1 MSQNISSNIPVYNQY
16 QYQQQS
22 NPNFTAS
29 GTPIS
34 SGSVVES
41 NPLLSAAASKPEN
54 PLAFLAA
61 AGISTAALFGIN
73 NFINNSLQTQKYDN
87 TFFKRIEEEFDKIGN
102 KSKVKSVTNF
112 IGDFKAKVKQKIAKS
127 EILRTL
133 FERPSLGGPQVQAQ
147 AAGARG
153 HLANRA
159 LEIMKKYKETT
170 GYTGFDSIIQ
180 KASKDSYKYYDEII
194 NAIRS
199 AAKNSNVD
207 VNTVMSKRP
216 WWGLGIVKNKSTL
229 QEILNKD
236 ILISNYKT
244 AGATLGKK
252 VSGYLLRGAECLTNG
267 IFSGKGQVLIQ
278 ALMVAQSANE
288 ASKAEKGEKFSTFM
302 ASLSELMA
310 FLATMGIQMRIVN
323 HLAGLKNIG
332 MSKTDYNRLQSA
344 MEAVNKAAKAGDAA
358 TYNAQ
363 KAIIKQIKNNAKAN
377 THWYQ
382 KPFKWL
388 GNIISFGRIR
398 ETIKPLNNKTV
409 GSVLKKIPYGLK
421 VGAGYVGRVA
431 LIMGVIV
438 PVFSGIAKKISYAIF
453 GKPTKTL
460 EREKAKEEAEQIEQQ
475 TQQQP
480 QQSANVQPQQTQQP
494 VQTQQVQQPGKPG
507 NLLDQMNQNYYNQ
520 NTNSMGAQ
528 SMSPQTAAS
537 TPVKKTPEEDA
548 GIQRSYV
555 PNAYLGVE
563 NPVNPA
569 SSRAAQIDEVLRR
582 ADIAEARA
590 RALGA

>member
-16 QYQQQS
+16 QYQQQP

-34 SGSVVES
+34 SGSVVEN

-87 TFFKRIEEEFDKIGN
+87 TFFKKIEKYFDKIGN
-102 KSKVKSVTNF
+102 NSKVKTVTNA
-112 IGDFKAKVKQKIAKS
+112 IGNFNSKAKQKIANS

-159 LEIMKKYKETT
+159 LEIMKKYKEAT

-180 KASKDSYKYYDEII
+180 KAGKDSYKYYNEII
-194 NAIRS
+194 NTI
-199 AAKNSNVD
+199 KNSGAD
-207 VNTVMSKRP
+207 LTKVMSKRP

-278 ALMVAQSANE
+278 ALMIAQSANE

-332 MSKTDYNRLQSA
+332 MNKTDYNRLQSA

-363 KAIIKQIKNNAKAN
+363 KAIIKQIKNAAKAN
-377 THWYQ
+377 TKWYQ

-421 VGAGYVGRVA
+421 VGAGYVGRIA

-460 EREKAKEEAEQIEQQ
+460 AREKAKEEAEQTEQQ
-475 TQQQP
+475 TQQQT
-480 QQSANVQPQQTQQP
+480 ANVSPQQTQQP
-494 VQTQQVQQPGKPG
+494 AQTQQVQQPGKPG
-507 NLLDQMNQNYYNQ
+507 NLLDQMNKNYSNQ
-520 NTNSMGAQ
+520 NTNPMGAQ

-548 GIQRSYV
+548 GIQRLYV

>member
-16 QYQQQS
+16 QYQQQP

-34 SGSVVES
+34 SGSVVEN

-87 TFFKRIEEEFDKIGN
+87 TFFKKIEKYFDKIGN
-102 KSKVKSVTNF
+102 NSKVKTVTNA
-112 IGDFKAKVKQKIAKS
+112 IGNFNSKAKQKIADS

-133 FERPSLGGPQVQAQ
+133 FEKPSLGGPQVQSQ

-159 LEIMKKYKETT
+159 LEIMKKYKEAT

-180 KASKDSYKYYDEII
+180 KAGKDSYKYYDEII
-194 NAIRS
+194 NTI
-199 AAKNSNVD
+199 KNSGAD
-207 VNTVMSKRP
+207 LTKVMGKRP

-244 AGATLGKK
+244 AGASLGKK

-278 ALMVAQSANE
+278 ALMIAQSANE

-302 ASLSELMA
+302 ASLAELMA
-310 FLATMGIQMRIVN
+310 FLATMGIQMRVVN
-323 HLAGLKNIG
+323 HIAGLKNIG
-332 MSKTDYNRLQSA
+332 MSTADYNRLQSA

-363 KAIIKQIKNNAKAN
+363 KAIIKQIKNAAKTN
-377 THWYQ
+377 TKWYQ

-388 GNIISFGRIR
+388 GNIISFGRIK

-409 GSVLKKIPYGLK
+409 GSALKKIPYGLK
-421 VGAGYVGRVA
+421 VGAGYVGRIA

-460 EREKAKEEAEQIEQQ
+460 AREKAKEEAEQIEQQ

-520 NTNSMGAQ
+520 NNTPMGAQ

-569 SSRAAQIDEVLRR
+569 SSRSAQIDEVLRR

>member
-16 QYQQQS
+16 QYNQQS

-34 SGSVVES
+34 SGSVVEN

-61 AGISTAALFGIN
+61 AGLSTAALFGIN
-73 NFINNSLQTQKYDN
+73 NLINNSLQTQDYN
-87 TFFKRIEEEFDKIGN
+87 STFFKKIENYFDTIGN
-102 KSKVKSVTNF
+102 NNKVKTVTEAINKF
-112 IGDFKAKVKQKIAKS
+112 NLKVKQKIAGS

-133 FERPSLGGPQVQAQ
+133 FHKQSIGGPQVQSQ
-147 AAGARG
+147 AAGAKG

-159 LEIMKKYKETT
+159 LEVMKKYKEAT
-170 GYTGFDSIIQ
+170 GFTGFDNIIQ
-180 KASKDSYKYYDEII
+180 KAGKDSYKYYDEII
-194 NAIRS
+194 NTIKKSGADLT
-199 AAKNSNVD
+199 K
-207 VNTVMSKRP
+207 VMSKRP
-216 WWGLGIVKNKSTL
+216 WWGLGLVKNKSSL
-229 QEILNKD
+229 KEILNKD
-236 ILISNYKT
+236 ILINNYKT
-244 AGATLGKK
+244 AGASLGKK
-252 VSGYLLRGAECLTNG
+252 VSGYLLRSAECLTNG

-278 ALMVAQSANE
+278 ALMIAQSANE

-302 ASLSELMA
+302 ASLAELMA
-310 FLATMGIQMRIVN
+310 FLATMGIQMRVVN

-332 MSKTDYNRLQSA
+332 ISPENYKRLQTA
-344 MEAVNKAAKAGDAA
+344 MEAVNNAAKAGDTA

-363 KAIIKQIKNNAKAN
+363 KAIIKQIKNAAKAN

-388 GNIISFGRIR
+388 GNLISFGRIK

-409 GSVLKKIPYGLK
+409 GSALKKIPYGLK
-421 VGAGYVGRVA
+421 VGAGYVGRIA

-460 EREKAKEEAEQIEQQ
+460 AREKAKEEAEQTEVQPQQPEQTANIQ
-475 TQQQP
+475 PQQIQQP
-480 QQSANVQPQQTQQP
+480 QQTVTSQQQP
-494 VQTQQVQQPGKPG
+494 AKPG
-507 NLLDQMNQNYYNQ
+507 NLLDKMNNNYSNPI
-520 NTNSMGAQ
+520 GAQ
-528 SMSPQTAAS
+528 SMSQQVSAS
-537 TPVKKTPEEDA
+537 TPIKRTPEEDA

-555 PNAYLGVE
+555 PNAYLGIE
-563 NPVNPA
+563 NPINPA

>member
-16 QYQQQS
+16 QYQQQP

-34 SGSVVES
+34 SGGVVES
-41 NPLLSAAASKPEN
+41 NPLLSAATSKPEN

-87 TFFKRIEEEFDKIGN
+87 TFFKKIEKYFDKIGN
-102 KSKVKSVTNF
+102 NSKVKTVTNA
-112 IGDFKAKVKQKIAKS
+112 IGNFNSKAKQKIADS

-170 GYTGFDSIIQ
+170 GYTGFDRIIQ
-180 KASKDSYKYYDEII
+180 KAGKDSYKYYDEII
-194 NAIRS
+194 NTI
-199 AAKNSNVD
+199 KNSGAD
-207 VNTVMSKRP
+207 LTKVMSKRP

-302 ASLSELMA
+302 ASLAELMA

-382 KPFKWL
+382 KPIKWL

-480 QQSANVQPQQTQQP
+480 QQSANVQPQQTQQSA
-494 VQTQQVQQPGKPG
+494 QTQQVQQPGKPG
-507 NLLDQMNQNYYNQ
+507 NLLDQMNQNYSNQ
-520 NTNSMGAQ
+520 NNNPMGAQ

-537 TPVKKTPEEDA
+537 TPVKKSPEEDA

-590 RALGA
+590 RAMGA